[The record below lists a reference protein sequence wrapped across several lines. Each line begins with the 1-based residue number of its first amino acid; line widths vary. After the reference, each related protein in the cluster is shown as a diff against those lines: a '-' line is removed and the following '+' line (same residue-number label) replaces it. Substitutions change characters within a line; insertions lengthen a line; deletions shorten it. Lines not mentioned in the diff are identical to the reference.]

1 MNAKPEAETRKK
13 PNTETFVYQRL
24 KTAIFKKYIKGG
36 ARIREEAVAEQLGV
50 SRTPVRAAIKRL
62 SYEGFLETAA
72 NRGALVVRPT
82 LTEIRQSFAVRLI
95 LEKAC
100 ARKAARNITPAALL
114 RLKDLV
120 KTEARLFEEK
130 DLDRYYAI
138 NNEIHL
144 SVARAAGNDVLL
156 HYARELVN
164 KTTIY
169 LVLFDPFYDRKINP
183 SMGEHSRIV
192 AALEEGSPKAAGA
205 AMEAHL
211 QSALDGMRV
220 EPVAPEDY
228 LEV

>member
-1 MNAKPEAETRKK
+1 MNIKPDAGTRKK
-13 PNTETFVYQRL
+13 PDTETFVYQRL

-62 SYEGFLETAA
+62 AYEGFLETAV

-82 LTEIRQSFAVRLI
+82 LAEIRQSFQVRLI

-100 ARKAARNITPAALL
+100 AQQAAQNITPTALD
-114 RLKDLV
+114 RIKELV
-120 KTEARLFEEK
+120 KTEGRLFKER

-138 NNEIHL
+138 NNDIHL

-156 HYARELVN
+156 HYVRELVS

-183 SMGEHSRIV
+183 SMSEHSRIV
-192 AALEEGSPKAAGA
+192 AALEDGSPKAAAA

-211 QSALDGMRV
+211 QSSLDGIRV
-220 EPVAPEDY
+220 EPDVPEDY
-228 LEV
+228 LEL